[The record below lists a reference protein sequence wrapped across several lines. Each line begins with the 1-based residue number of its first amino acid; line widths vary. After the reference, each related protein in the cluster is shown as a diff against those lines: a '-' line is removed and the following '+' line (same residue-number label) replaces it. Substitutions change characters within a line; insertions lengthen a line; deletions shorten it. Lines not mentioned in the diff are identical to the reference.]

1 MIRLPA
7 PPETFTTRQIN
18 CVVCNEQF
26 TISVDSPN
34 APHRSAAWH
43 RPEPFQSHQQAVA
56 EQGWHNNELV
66 NCPRCHADNRNWLYI
81 LAPHDPSTSLNPLI
95 RLEKRVTRAWQR
107 FPAAV
112 VGILLASML
121 ALPAMIIGWQFDLGL
136 GRIFLISIFI
146 LLAAIVPPF
155 ILTTHW
161 RDWRL
166 ERHLRD
172 YILIQR
178 TARQTAV
185 IRGFLLILV
194 FTSLPVIFVNVL
206 PYSFSRLSGSMS
218 SSAPATAV
226 NSSEAIT
233 KLKALE
239 NRYINE
245 VALFVNALE
254 QVDDRDEEYI
264 RSVVDDFIETTEQA
278 KKDLRSSRRDQE
290 KLLEETV
297 VEATTNIK
305 DAQIEQITKVLQG
318 NFRFIF
324 LWCLLVGL
332 SSFIS
337 VAMTLFS
344 LSNFVLKIDA
354 QLPRPIFTNVSEM
367 VRVAMIEMGQ
377 SLRMNG
383 ELEQI
388 QWAKIRHNVE
398 GGISMIGLRHNTMN
412 GGDPPINTM
421 VQAQRYDV
429 ETDKW
434 GHVRAADVR
443 DVRVPNQPVSSSY
456 NSPVSEGFFQD
467 VPSQH
472 RRRP

>member
-1 MIRLPA
+1 
-7 PPETFTTRQIN
+7 
-18 CVVCNEQF
+18 
-26 TISVDSPN
+26 
-34 APHRSAAWH
+34 
-43 RPEPFQSHQQAVA
+43 
-56 EQGWHNNELV
+56 
-66 NCPRCHADNRNWLYI
+66 
-81 LAPHDPSTSLNPLI
+81 
-95 RLEKRVTRAWQR
+95 
-107 FPAAV
+107 
-112 VGILLASML
+112 
-121 ALPAMIIGWQFDLGL
+121 
-136 GRIFLISIFI
+136 
-146 LLAAIVPPF
+146 
-155 ILTTHW
+155 
-161 RDWRL
+161 
-166 ERHLRD
+166 
-172 YILIQR
+172 
-178 TARQTAV
+178 
-185 IRGFLLILV
+185 
-194 FTSLPVIFVNVL
+194 
-206 PYSFSRLSGSMS
+206 MS

-344 LSNFVLKIDA
+344 LSNFVVKIDA